1 MKRISLLFLFAVW
14 IFNAAFAQSAGGG
27 ISVFVPE
34 SLYRFGNGTI
44 AFEQGL
50 STTIGLGPVLSVPI
64 GFAYHS
70 TDGYLL
76 EHKDAASLQAPAFYG
91 DSIIPYVA
99 LKAKAWLGS
108 AVYLEVMGGGA
119 LNWAFSMK
127 PTADFA
133 KALVA
138 NGTQRIA
145 LDRVSIE
152 KKLGYGIIAG
162 GAFGVKVGAVSVDL
176 GATYRYLTTPITV
189 EADISRV
196 DGGTATT
203 DSVRLVNAAAILSGI
218 SFKLGGTFAFK

>member
-76 EHKDAASLQAPAFYG
+76 EHKDAASL
-91 DSIIPYVA
+91 
-99 LKAKAWLGS
+99 
-108 AVYLEVMGGGA
+108 
-119 LNWAFSMK
+119 
-127 PTADFA
+127 
-133 KALVA
+133 
-138 NGTQRIA
+138 
-145 LDRVSIE
+145 
-152 KKLGYGIIAG
+152 
-162 GAFGVKVGAVSVDL
+162 
-176 GATYRYLTTPITV
+176 
-189 EADISRV
+189 
-196 DGGTATT
+196 
-203 DSVRLVNAAAILSGI
+203 
-218 SFKLGGTFAFK
+218 